1 MKKSLVFRI
10 CVAGMLAASAFVLN
24 NYFAIDLFEMKLT
37 LYALPLM
44 ICGMYF
50 GPITGLL
57 CGLVTGFLC
66 QLFSKYG
73 LTVTAPL
80 WMLAPI
86 AWGSLSGVMMKIFKN
101 DYKLWKVIVSVV
113 IVSLIVVGLNSFAM
127 VIDGLVFEY
136 PTEYVITKLGFRIIT
151 ALVNSVIYTA
161 LLYLVLNRLKKV
173 VK

>member
-10 CVAGMLAASAFVLN
+10 CVAGMLAALAFVLN

-66 QLFSKYG
+66 QLFSK
-73 LTVTAPL
+73 
-80 WMLAPI
+80 
-86 AWGSLSGVMMKIFKN
+86 N
-101 DYKLWKVIVSVV
+101 RR
-113 IVSLIVVGLNSFAM
+113 
-127 VIDGLVFEY
+127 
-136 PTEYVITKLGFRIIT
+136 FRR
-151 ALVNSVIYTA
+151 Y
-161 LLYLVLNRLKKV
+161 
-173 VK
+173 